1 MVCITALID
10 RSRPLRTI
18 AQILLTRFGGFVSEH
33 EGNQKGGRP
42 CVLWHRGIGCPSP
55 AKLRAITSAKT
66 FVLEDAAHLSG
77 WRSTGNA
84 DRGVI
89 LGNSACLYGIYPDNL
104 LRWIKALNP
113 RTVTSAKHM
122 FWRVQPTFWGGV
134 VREDADHGGI
144 WGFFVRIYDIYPDNL
159 PGRMRC

>member
-1 MVCITALID
+1 M
-10 RSRPLRTI
+10 RSMASWDWMSVPGKASRHH
-18 AQILLTRFGGFVSEH
+18 FS
-33 EGNQKGGRP
+33 
-42 CVLWHRGIGCPSP
+42 
-55 AKLRAITSAKT
+55 KT

-89 LGNSACLYGIYPDNL
+89 LGNSARLYGIYPDNL